1 MSAWSLG
8 PGRTRVGL
16 TALATAAVLGLA
28 ACSGAGT
35 DQGGD
40 RGSDRGSSGSTAG
53 SSADA
58 STSPA
63 APADPDAPTG
73 WGPTEGELAQARAL
87 VADWDAAQLAG
98 QVIVGRFQ
106 GTDSDEAATMVRDLH
121 LSGLCVTAGNVV
133 DADQVRALNAA
144 VSEAV
149 AADGRTFPAVLGV
162 DQEGGSVSHLR
173 GIATEFPSF
182 AHAGAAVAQGAS
194 GADVVRRAAET
205 TALELRDLGFTWV
218 FAPVADVTVGSADPT
233 IGTRSPSTD
242 PDLAAAAVRA
252 AVEGYNAAGV
262 VSTTKHFPGH
272 GSVTADSHE
281 TLPVLGR
288 DAGELAATDLP
299 PFEAAVEAQ
308 APAVMVAHLDVQA
321 IDPGVPSSLSEK
333 VYAYLRDDL
342 GFDGVAITDSLGMGA
357 VMGREKPAVTALN
370 AGADLLLM
378 PPDTRHTHAVVT
390 EAIESGEVDRERAED
405 AAATAVA
412 LQLWQQRVAGEV
424 AVPPNASELA
434 GEASREL
441 DATY

>member
-1 MSAWSLG
+1 MRR
-8 PGRTRVGL
+8 RT
-16 TALATAAVLGLA
+16 TALPALAVTAVLALG
-28 ACSGAGT
+28 ACSGSSTSAGGP
-35 DQGGD
+35 GGTTT
-40 RGSDRGSSGSTAG
+40 GQPSAG
-53 SSADA
+53 A
-58 STSPA
+58 STSASAPA
-63 APADPDAPTG
+63 ADPAAPTG
-73 WGPTEGELAQARAL
+73 WGPTEGELAEAREL
-87 VADWDAAQLAG
+87 VAGWDAAQLAG

-106 GTDSDEAATMVRDLH
+106 GADPAEAAALVRDLH

-149 AADGRTFPAVLGV
+149 AADGREVPALLGV

-182 AHAGAAVAQGAS
+182 AHAGAAVAQGRE
-194 GADVVRRAAET
+194 GRDIVRRAAET
-205 TALELRDLGFTWV
+205 TGLELRDLGFTWV
-218 FAPVADVTVGSADPT
+218 FAPVADVTVGAADPT

-242 PDLAAAAVRA
+242 PELAAAAVRA

-281 TLPVLGR
+281 SLPVLGR
-288 DAGELAATDLP
+288 TAEELAATDLL
-299 PFEAAVEAQ
+299 PFEAAVEAG
-308 APAVMVAHLDVQA
+308 APAMMIGHLDVEA
-321 IDPGVPSSLSEK
+321 IDPGVPSSLSAP
-333 VYAYLRDDL
+333 VYDFLRDDV
-342 GFDGVAITDSLGMGA
+342 GFEGVTITDSLGMGA

-390 EAIESGEVDRERAED
+390 AAIESGEVTRERAEE
-405 AAATAVA
+405 AAAMVVA
-412 LQLWQQRVAGEV
+412 LQTWQQRVADEV
-424 AVPPNASELA
+424 PVPPDADELA